1 VIVLSLRRRQ
11 ILLMDEATA
20 SVDMENDMLIQ
31 ETVRREFVQ
40 STVLT
45 IAHRLHSV
53 VDSDEVLV
61 LDKGEIAACSR
72 MGAPCLKRNP
82 GRPLG

>member
-1 VIVLSLRRRQ
+1 MSLFVSYYQ
-11 ILLMDEATA
+11 
-20 SVDMENDMLIQ
+20 IQ
-31 ETVRREFVQ
+31 ETVRREFVD

-61 LDKGEIAACSR
+61 LDKGKVAEMVCKTLAE
-72 MGAPCLKRNP
+72 
-82 GRPLG
+82 